1 MPAQTPARMPRSVS
15 RYSRN
20 GLLLLLGKV
29 IVSASCGHAPARRLA
44 VEHVVEGLDAR
55 LHAARALPDLR
66 QRLLVLARQPPRRA
80 PPRGV
85 VGDDPDRRDDEQ
97 EDDAEDKHFRAAHH
111 AAPLPCGFGLMR
123 LPRRSFNAFSSSAAP
138 FSASRP
144 ASSSPSV
151 GLRPRSNASTLP
163 SISSRA
169 RSTCSKRANASVM
182 RSS

>member
-20 GLLLLLGKV
+20 GLLLLLVQV
-29 IVSASCGHAPARRLA
+29 IVAASCAHAPARRLA
-44 VEHVVEGLDAR
+44 VEHVLERLDAR

-97 EDDAEDKHFRAAHH
+97 EDDAEDKHCRAAHH

-123 LPRRSFNAFSSSAAP
+123 LPRRSFNALSSSSTP

-144 ASSSPSV
+144 ESSSPSV
-151 GLRPRSNASTLP
+151 CLRPRSNASTLP
-163 SISSRA
+163 STSSTPPSPSSNRPNP
-169 RSTCSKRANASVM
+169 SLI